1 MEVSRAVVY
10 NGYAEDAGGMTNLQK
25 HVSLF
30 SSNGDGVVSI
40 NETYN
45 GELLVCSPFQ
55 SFVHPLHSVCCDFF
69 SLNHLVMFGHCSRF
83 RVLSFGVAM
92 STTSATFING
102 ALASKTKPV
111 RSPTLPTLFV
121 ILYILIQLEWKCL
134 TTLLLVFQCNY

>member
-69 SLNHLVMFGHCSRF
+69 FPKSLGH
-83 RVLSFGVAM
+83 VW
-92 STTSATFING
+92 
-102 ALASKTKPV
+102 AL
-111 RSPTLPTLFV
+111 
-121 ILYILIQLEWKCL
+121 
-134 TTLLLVFQCNY
+134 